1 MTAPP
6 PIPPAGGVPAKKSNV
21 LLWILVGVGGFFAL
35 ILVAVLAVGFFV
47 VQKAKQAGLD
57 PDLMRRNPALAAT
70 KMMTAVNPNVE
81 FVSMDEG
88 KQEITLRDKQKG
100 ETFTISFED
109 AKNGRFKMKSSEG
122 SLTIG
127 GDAKFPA
134 WVPDYPGS
142 NPQGAFSAQG
152 KDGQGGTFAFKTKDS
167 TDKVVKYY
175 QDQFQSSGLKVT
187 SNLTSQNGQGSGGM
201 LVAQDDSQKHTI
213 TLLIG
218 SDAGETAVTVTYATN
233 K

>member
-1 MTAPP
+1 MTTPP
-6 PIPPAGGVPAKKSNV
+6 PMPAKKSNV

-35 ILVAVLAVGFFV
+35 VIVAVLAVGLFV
-47 VQKAKQAGLD
+47 VNKAKQAGLD
-57 PDLMRRNPALAAT
+57 PDLMKRNPALAAT
-70 KMMTAVNPNVE
+70 KMMTALNPNVE

-109 AKNGRFKMKSSEG
+109 AKAGRFKMKSSEG
-122 SLTIG
+122 SVTFG
-127 GDAKFPA
+127 GDAKVPA

-152 KDGQGGTFAFKTKDS
+152 KDGQGGTFTFKTKDS

-175 QDQFQSSGLKVT
+175 QDQFQSTGLKVT
-187 SNLTSQNGQGSGGM
+187 SNLINQTGQASGGM

-218 SDAGETAVTVTYATN
+218 SDAGETSVTVTYGTN